1 MNTSNWYEELIKP
14 SWAPPIWLFGT
25 VWPFLYILIFI
36 SFGAVFYQW
45 MNGKL
50 SWMVALPFILNICFN
65 IAFSPI
71 QFGLRNNL
79 LAAIDITLILATII
93 WAIIAIWP
101 YMKWVALMQI
111 PYLVWVCIATT
122 LQFSI
127 TYLNWK

>member
-25 VWPFLYILIFI
+25 VWSVLYVLIFI
-36 SFGAVFYQW
+36 SFGAVFYKW
-45 MNGKL
+45 INGKL
-50 SWMVALPFILNICFN
+50 SWMVVLPFILNIVFN

-93 WAIIAIWP
+93 WAMIAIWP

-111 PYLVWVCIATT
+111 PYLVWVCLATT

-127 TYLNWK
+127 TYLNWR

>member
-14 SWAPPIWLFGT
+14 SWAPPNWLFGN
-25 VWPFLYILIFI
+25 VWSVLYILIFI

-45 MNGKL
+45 INGKL
-50 SWMVALPFILNICFN
+50 SWMVVLPFILNIVFN

-93 WAIIAIWP
+93 WAMIAIWP

>member
-14 SWAPPIWLFGT
+14 SWAPPNWLFGT
-25 VWPFLYILIFI
+25 VWSVLYVLIFI

-45 MNGKL
+45 INGKL
-50 SWMVALPFILNICFN
+50 SWMVVLPFILNIVFN

-93 WAIIAIWP
+93 WAMIAIWP

-111 PYLVWVCIATT
+111 PYLIWVCIATT

-127 TYLNWK
+127 TYLNWR

>member
-14 SWAPPIWLFGT
+14 SWAPPNWLFGT
-25 VWPFLYILIFI
+25 VWSVLYVFIFI

-45 MNGKL
+45 INGKL
-50 SWMVALPFILNICFN
+50 SWIVVLPFILNIFFN

-71 QFGLRNNL
+71 QFVLRNNL

-93 WAIIAIWP
+93 WAMIAIWP

-111 PYLVWVCIATT
+111 PYLIWVCIATI

>member
-25 VWPFLYILIFI
+25 VWSFLYILIFI

-45 MNGKL
+45 MNGKF
-50 SWMVALPFILNICFN
+50 SWMVVVPFILNIVFN

-71 QFGLRNNL
+71 QFGLKNNL
-79 LAAIDITLILATII
+79 LAAIDITLILVTII
-93 WAIIAIWP
+93 WAMIAIWP

-111 PYLVWVCIATT
+111 PYLIWVSIATV

-127 TYLNWK
+127 TYLNWR

>member
-1 MNTSNWYEELIKP
+1 MNTSTWYEELIKP
-14 SWAPPIWLFGT
+14 SWAPPNWLFGT
-25 VWPFLYILIFI
+25 VWSFLYILIFI

-45 MNGKL
+45 INGKL
-50 SWMVALPFILNICFN
+50 SWMVVLPFILNIVFN

-93 WAIIAIWP
+93 WAMIAIWP

>member
-25 VWPFLYILIFI
+25 VWSCLYILIFI

-45 MNGKL
+45 INGKL
-50 SWMVALPFILNICFN
+50 SWMVVLPFILNIVFN

-93 WAIIAIWP
+93 WAMIAIWP

-111 PYLVWVCIATT
+111 PYLIWVCIATT

-127 TYLNWK
+127 TYLNWR

>member
-14 SWAPPIWLFGT
+14 SWAPPNWLFGN
-25 VWPFLYILIFI
+25 VWSVLYILIFI
-36 SFGAVFYQW
+36 SFSGVFYQW

-50 SWMVALPFILNICFN
+50 SWMVVLPFVLNIFFN

-93 WAIIAIWP
+93 WAMIAIWP

>member
-14 SWAPPIWLFGT
+14 SWAPPNWLFGS
-25 VWPFLYILIFI
+25 VWSVLYVLIFI
-36 SFGAVFYQW
+36 SFSGVFYQW

-50 SWMVALPFILNICFN
+50 SWMVVLPFILNIVFN

-79 LAAIDITLILATII
+79 LAAIDITFILATII
-93 WAIIAIWP
+93 WSMIAIWP

-111 PYLVWVCIATT
+111 PYLIWVCIATT

>member
-1 MNTSNWYEELIKP
+1 MNTSTWYEELIKP
-14 SWAPPIWLFGT
+14 SWAPPNWLFGT
-25 VWPFLYILIFI
+25 VWSVLYVFIFI

-45 MNGKL
+45 INGKL
-50 SWMVALPFILNICFN
+50 SWMVVLPFVLNICFN

-93 WAIIAIWP
+93 WAMIAIWP

-127 TYLNWK
+127 TYLNWR

>member
-14 SWAPPIWLFGT
+14 SWAPPIWLFGN
-25 VWPFLYILIFI
+25 VWSVLYILIFI
-36 SFGAVFYQW
+36 SFGAVFYQAL
-45 MNGKL
+45 NGKL
-50 SWMVALPFILNICFN
+50 SFLVVLPFVLNIVFN

-79 LAAIDITLILATII
+79 LAAIDIALILATII
-93 WAIIAIWP
+93 WAMFAIWP

-111 PYLVWVCIATT
+111 PYLIWVCIATT

>member
-14 SWAPPIWLFGT
+14 SWAPPNWLFGT
-25 VWPFLYILIFI
+25 VWSVLYVLIFI

-45 MNGKL
+45 INGKL
-50 SWMVALPFILNICFN
+50 SWMVVLPFILNIVFN

-93 WAIIAIWP
+93 WAMIAIWP

>member
-1 MNTSNWYEELIKP
+1 MNTSTWYEELIKP
-14 SWAPPIWLFGT
+14 SWAPPNWLFGN
-25 VWPFLYILIFI
+25 VWSVLYILIFI
-36 SFGAVFYQW
+36 SFSGVFYQW

-50 SWMVALPFILNICFN
+50 SWMVVLPFILNIVFN

-93 WAIIAIWP
+93 WAMIAIWP

-111 PYLVWVCIATT
+111 PYLIWVCIATV
-122 LQFSI
+122 LQLSI

>member
-1 MNTSNWYEELIKP
+1 MNTSSWYEALIKP
-14 SWAPPIWLFGT
+14 SWAPPNWLFGN
-25 VWPFLYILIFI
+25 VWSVLYILIFI
-36 SFGAVFYQW
+36 SFSGVFYQW

-50 SWMVALPFILNICFN
+50 SWMVVLPFVLNIFFN

-93 WAIIAIWP
+93 WAMIAIWP

>member
-25 VWPFLYILIFI
+25 VWSVLYVLIFI

-45 MNGKL
+45 INGKL
-50 SWMVALPFILNICFN
+50 SWMVVLPFILNIVFN

-93 WAIIAIWP
+93 WAMIAIWP

-127 TYLNWK
+127 TYLNWR

>member
-14 SWAPPIWLFGT
+14 SWAPPNWLFGN
-25 VWPFLYILIFI
+25 VWSVLYVLIFI
-36 SFGAVFYQW
+36 SFSGVFYQW

-50 SWMVALPFILNICFN
+50 SWMVVLPFILNIVFN

-93 WAIIAIWP
+93 WAMIAIWP

>member
-1 MNTSNWYEELIKP
+1 
-14 SWAPPIWLFGT
+14 
-25 VWPFLYILIFI
+25 
-36 SFGAVFYQW
+36 
-45 MNGKL
+45 
-50 SWMVALPFILNICFN
+50 LPFILNVFFN
-65 IAFSPI
+65 IIFSPI

-93 WAIIAIWP
+93 WAMFAIWP

-111 PYLVWVCIATT
+111 PYLIWVCIATT

>member
-14 SWAPPIWLFGT
+14 SWAPPNWLFGT
-25 VWPFLYILIFI
+25 VWSFLYILIFI
-36 SFGAVFYQW
+36 SFSAVFYQAI
-45 MNGKL
+45 NGKL
-50 SWMVALPFILNICFN
+50 SWMVTLPFILNIVFN
-65 IAFSPI
+65 IAFSPL

-79 LAAIDITLILATII
+79 LGAIDIALILGTII
-93 WAIIAIWP
+93 WAMIAIWP

-111 PYLVWVCIATT
+111 PYLIWVSIATV

>member
-1 MNTSNWYEELIKP
+1 MNTSNWYEELMKP
-14 SWAPPIWLFGT
+14 SWAPPTWLFGT
-25 VWPFLYILIFI
+25 VWSVLYVFIFI

-50 SWMVALPFILNICFN
+50 SWMVVLPFVLNIVFN

-93 WAIIAIWP
+93 WAMIAIWP

-127 TYLNWK
+127 TYLNWR

>member
-25 VWPFLYILIFI
+25 VWSVLYILIFI
-36 SFGAVFYQW
+36 SFSGVFYQW

-50 SWMVALPFILNICFN
+50 SWVVVLPFILNIVFN

-93 WAIIAIWP
+93 WAMIAIWP